1 LIASVRIDPRNPP
14 RNMCVSYISQFH
26 MNIPELKKG
35 SAEFL
40 ILSLI
45 EHRARHGYELCRLI
59 EERSEGTIVFNVAS
73 LYPVLYRMEER
84 GLVEGRWVEKPKQ
97 RRRRFYRL
105 TRKGSEALE
114 HSRQSWKEF
123 VRAIGRIV
131 GPSYAR

>member
-1 LIASVRIDPRNPP
+1 
-14 RNMCVSYISQFH
+14 

-45 EHRARHGYELCRLI
+45 EHEPRHGYELSRLI
-59 EERSEGTIVFNVAS
+59 ESRSGGTISFNVAS

-84 GLVEGRWVEKPKQ
+84 GLVEGRWVEKAGQ

-105 TRKGSEALE
+105 TKQGAAALE
-114 HSRQSWKEF
+114 GERKSWKEF
-123 VRAIGRIV
+123 VRAVGRVV
-131 GPSYAR
+131 GPSYA

>member
-1 LIASVRIDPRNPP
+1 MIASVRIDPRNPP

>member
-1 LIASVRIDPRNPP
+1 
-14 RNMCVSYISQFH
+14 

-59 EERSEGTIVFNVAS
+59 ETRSQGTIAFNVAS

-84 GLVEGRWVEKPKQ
+84 GLVEGRWVEKPRQ
-97 RRRRFYRL
+97 RRRRFYRI
-105 TRKGSEALE
+105 TRKGKESLASARE
-114 HSRQSWKEF
+114 SWKDF

-131 GPSYAR
+131 EPSYS